1 VFTLSETENKLP
13 DETSK
18 DKDPVNVNP
27 AEGEKPAEGNPTTNS
42 PAPTEP
48 SKDKDPSKDGENVQQ
63 AIQKHAE
70 LREKAEKEA
79 AEARANAEAAREEA
93 EEARAQLQEAEKKSV
108 ESAIKQRITN
118 SNLPKPIK
126 ERILKDPVN
135 GLSAF
140 DPTAPRD
147 TANVADVS
155 KYVSE
160 RLDDVVGGLE
170 AEFGQI
176 KSPKSTFVDSDN
188 ASIPTPGKAISQ
200 ADLKKMSP
208 YEIQE
213 AMRKNPALAEQLHN
227 AGGKA
232 EF

>member
-1 VFTLSETENKLP
+1 MFELTEEIKLP

-27 AEGEKPAEGNPTTNS
+27 AEGEKPTEGNPTTTAPS
-42 PAPTEP
+42 PTEP
-48 SKDKDPSKDGENVQQ
+48 SKNNDSPKGDENVQQ

-70 LREKAEKEA
+70 LREKAEKDAQEAKEKAEAAQKEA
-79 AEARANAEAAREEA
+79 AEARQR
-93 EEARAQLQEAEKKSV
+93 LQEVEKQNV
-108 ESAIKQRITN
+108 ENAIKSRVEH

-126 ERILKDPVN
+126 ERIMKDPVN

-140 DPTAPRD
+140 DSTAPKD
-147 TANVADVS
+147 ATNVTEVS
-155 KYVSE
+155 RFVSE
-160 RLDDVVGGLE
+160 RLDDVVGNLE
-170 AEFGQI
+170 TEFGAI
-176 KSPKSTFVDSDN
+176 KSPKNTFVDSDN
-188 ASIPTPGKAISQ
+188 ASITNPGKTISQ

-213 AMRKNPALAEQLHN
+213 AMRRNPALGEQLHN